1 MKTHE
6 LKILPKYFGDVAKG
20 VKNFE
25 IRRSDDRQ
33 FEVGDILILKEY
45 ERGAFTGREVTREI
59 EYIYQGDGSY
69 GLSPMFSIL
78 GMRGVKE

>member
-6 LKILPKYFGDVAKG
+6 LKILPKYFGDVADG
-20 VKNFE
+20 AKNFE
-25 IRRSDDRQ
+25 IRRNDRD

-45 ERGAFTGREVTREI
+45 WRGAYTGREVTREI

-69 GLSPMFSIL
+69 GLSPEFSIL